1 MSEDLSDEQKLDIE
15 EQWKILIQGL
25 NTFINSSSDD
35 LVQQNEN
42 LIYYIENWLTL
53 GRQLLDQ
60 SKEIHSDKI
69 PLLSQL
75 KVS

>member
-15 EQWKILIQGL
+15 EQWKFLIQGL

-35 LVQQNEN
+35 LVKQNEN

-69 PLLSQL
+69 LLLSQL